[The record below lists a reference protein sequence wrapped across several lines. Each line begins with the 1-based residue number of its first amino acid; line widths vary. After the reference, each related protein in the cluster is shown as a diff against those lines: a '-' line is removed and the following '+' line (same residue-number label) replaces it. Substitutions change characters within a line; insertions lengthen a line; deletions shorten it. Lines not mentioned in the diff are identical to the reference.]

1 MIWFEFRCLQISDF
15 RYACC
20 WWCITFWIVL
30 WLFTEQNFLIKEF
43 FGFRAFNQFWPAW
56 GLRPPFKQ
64 GQSPTDTAGV
74 TEVARQPRSS
84 EAKFE
89 VRTVSNIE
97 LLQIFWLFPPLPQ
110 EGPRQTAVD
119 VLTLTPKETS
129 PAFPPAAKPDIW
141 ISANTDRGGDFSKK
155 RRASDPVQSSC
166 RFATF
171 KIIYYSS
178 YDNYLHYFQ
187 VYQDHLGDPRLSPFC
202 LRILRKLIPCG
213 GGCLWPR
220 FSLNARQIC
229 KILFLQ

>member
-1 MIWFEFRCLQISDF
+1 M
-15 RYACC
+15 
-20 WWCITFWIVL
+20 
-30 WLFTEQNFLIKEF
+30 
-43 FGFRAFNQFWPAW
+43 
-56 GLRPPFKQ
+56 
-64 GQSPTDTAGV
+64 
-74 TEVARQPRSS
+74 
-84 EAKFE
+84 
-89 VRTVSNIE
+89 
-97 LLQIFWLFPPLPQ
+97 
-110 EGPRQTAVD
+110 PRQTAVD

-166 RFATF
+166 RFATL

-220 FSLNARQIC
+220 FLMNARLICNFFPAIMPIMVQISD
-229 KILFLQ
+229 IIVQ

>member
-1 MIWFEFRCLQISDF
+1 MSHASQDPVKPNSRCALFRT
-15 RYACC
+15 YNCC
-20 WWCITFWIVL
+20 KYFDYS
-30 WLFTEQNFLIKEF
+30 
-43 FGFRAFNQFWPAW
+43 
-56 GLRPPFKQ
+56 PPF
-64 GQSPTDTAGV
+64 
-74 TEVARQPRSS
+74 
-84 EAKFE
+84 
-89 VRTVSNIE
+89 
-97 LLQIFWLFPPLPQ
+97 Q

-141 ISANTDRGGDFSKK
+141 ISTNTDRGGDFSKK

-187 VYQDHLGDPRLSPFC
+187 VYQDHLGDPRLYPFC

-220 FSLNARQIC
+220 FSMNAI
-229 KILFLQ
+229 